1 MHNVILTGITK
12 TCPGGPGNPLEP
24 GIPSLPGKPWKKSN
38 SSITINCNE
47 YSYLLQLFNFA
58 KYARFYLV
66 SFWSNWSRR
75 SWKSCWTWNTLKCG
89 SNQWFSTRIFLFLCL
104 TGTIGLNTRFHSPI
118 LLNFN
123 FFFNIFYNGL

>member
-47 YSYLLQLFNFA
+47 Y
-58 KYARFYLV
+58 KYTTFE
-66 SFWSNWSRR
+66 
-75 SWKSCWTWNTLKCG
+75 K
-89 SNQWFSTRIFLFLCL
+89 
-104 TGTIGLNTRFHSPI
+104 
-118 LLNFN
+118 
-123 FFFNIFYNGL
+123 